1 MNCVNCYSY
10 FPLFFK
16 ASILTLVSHRE
27 LLVKPLAP
35 LITVYSLRGETA
47 RCLFFQTIVLS
58 RKLLLIKCQCLCLKW
73 KKSIKHVVLR
83 HPRREAFSP
92 KMLKDKFQKGKPGRT
107 SILVT
112 FCCRNK
118 KIGMHTPGFPT
129 FLDSSLFILLSA
141 LKNHILSHLFSTHI
155 IYSDFVGFS
164 GRGVDSEMSVFHGWV
179 K

>member
-27 LLVKPLAP
+27 LFVKPLAP

-107 SILVT
+107 CILVT

-118 KIGMHTPGFPT
+118 KNRHAYSWVSHISGLFFIYFIICPEKSYFK
-129 FLDSSLFILLSA
+129 SLIL
-141 LKNHILSHLFSTHI
+141 
-155 IYSDFVGFS
+155 YSYYLQ
-164 GRGVDSEMSVFHGWV
+164 
-179 K
+179 